1 MAPLQ
6 PLANFKHKFFWGTLA
21 LGNSNLVSSSSSNV
35 VSINLV
41 LVKMPPIEVSEQEK
55 HLKNK
60 ECEIH

>member
-6 PLANFKHKFFWGTLA
+6 PLANFKHKFFWGALV

-41 LVKMPPIEVSEQEK
+41 LVKMPPIEVFEQEK
-55 HLKNK
+55 HLKKK